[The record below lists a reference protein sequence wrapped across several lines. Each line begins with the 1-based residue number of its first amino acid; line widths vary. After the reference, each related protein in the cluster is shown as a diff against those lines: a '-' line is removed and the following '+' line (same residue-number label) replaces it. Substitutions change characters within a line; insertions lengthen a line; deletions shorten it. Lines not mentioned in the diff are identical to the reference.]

1 MKNEK
6 EKTKTEQSKGPAET
20 AEDAYLSYPY
30 RFWIQDVETPDEKE
44 LGKTKAE
51 IEQKFVDL
59 LKGINEETLQLS
71 ESLIEEKR
79 LAHEL
84 CDLLK
89 HILSHFKMSV
99 TIPPKAV
106 PFFKKTREIILNA
119 QGNLILVD
127 DEGRVDSRLLEDYP
141 TDIILMVAWSF
152 IPQLKKSISL
162 YRKQVSQRVN
172 FFNKINRELN
182 NVNEVFL
189 TSRKEPKERDLEEFF
204 QEDVIKRIFRE
215 PEVKKPIRK
224 FKAKKP
230 IQEERIKKPIK
241 EDEAKQ
247 PSKEK
252 KPKKPRQKEKVKKP
266 SREEGVKKPPVQE
279 VEAKQ
284 PIQQAEVKEPIQQER
299 PEKPIQEEKP
309 KEPPRQE
316 RPKKPIQEE
325 GVRKLFREE
334 GVRKFMDYY
343 KKTKAK
349 RRTE

>member
-6 EKTKTEQSKGPAET
+6 EKTKTEKSKGPAET

-30 RFWIQDVETPDEKE
+30 RFWIQDVETPDKKE
-44 LGKTKAE
+44 LEKTKAE
-51 IEQKFVDL
+51 IEQRFVDL

-71 ESLIEEKR
+71 ESLIEEKK

-127 DEGRVDSRLLEDYP
+127 EEGRVDSRLLEDYP
-141 TDIILMVAWSF
+141 IDIILMVAWSF

-162 YRKQVSQRVN
+162 YRKQVSLRVN

-189 TSRKEPKERDLEEFF
+189 TSKKEPKERDLEEFF

-215 PEVKKPIRK
+215 PEVKKPIQQERAKKTSREKRVKKPIRK
-224 FKAKKP
+224 SKAKKP
-230 IQEERIKKPIK
+230 I
-241 EDEAKQ
+241 
-247 PSKEK
+247 
-252 KPKKPRQKEKVKKP
+252 QKEKVKKP

-309 KEPPRQE
+309 KEPPREE
-316 RPKKPIQEE
+316 RPKKPIQQDET
-325 GVRKLFREE
+325 RKLFREE

-349 RRTE
+349 RKGE